1 MPPQPPFRLTPIL
14 ILTERIFIDDTPIE
28 AFEHGR
34 TDERFEE
41 EPTAEV
47 DPSDLLWAVGEAEVD
62 ALARG
67 EEGGGGVGSGE
78 SRGGGG
84 RGGQEGEEREE
95 RGRGESKQHR
105 CVDACLD
112 GGYWGVSSG
121 V

>member
-47 DPSDLLWAVGEAEVD
+47 DPSDLL
-62 ALARG
+62 
-67 EEGGGGVGSGE
+67 
-78 SRGGGG
+78 
-84 RGGQEGEEREE
+84 
-95 RGRGESKQHR
+95 
-105 CVDACLD
+105 
-112 GGYWGVSSG
+112 
-121 V
+121 